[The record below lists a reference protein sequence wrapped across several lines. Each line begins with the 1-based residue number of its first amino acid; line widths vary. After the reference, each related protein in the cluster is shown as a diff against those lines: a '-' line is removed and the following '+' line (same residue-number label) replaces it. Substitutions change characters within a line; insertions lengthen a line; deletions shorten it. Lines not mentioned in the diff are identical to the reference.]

1 MPGVMTPE
9 GERRRASGSRHGGAG
24 NQDGCSTLGFETG
37 AEIVER
43 ADFFVGGDT
52 SDDVA
57 GEAAHEMRF
66 NGGEIELPNDQGHN
80 GGKRVAVVE
89 TERRHLVAA
98 ATKVHGFF
106 EGHRS
111 RMSSLPQLTSDLMA
125 VAGRL
130 MKRIFGL
137 TKHGI
142 LSSDQL
148 PGERLEPSILLQ
160 RHGSVFARLLLGF
173 EPLKFFHPGTFEKA
187 FPSFRI
193 DRFSGKAIL
202 NGQSFGH
209 QLFEE
214 RILHDL

>member
-1 MPGVMTPE
+1 MPGVKKRE
-9 GERRRASGSRHGGAG
+9 GKRRRASGSRHGGAG

-66 NGGEIELPNDQGHN
+66 NGGEIELPNHQGHD

-98 ATKVHGFF
+98 ATKVHGLF

-193 DRFSGKAIL
+193 DRCSVDCSQRRRDHGL
-202 NGQSFGH
+202 RLTGSR
-209 QLFEE
+209 L
-214 RILHDL
+214 DS